1 MSVMR
6 YTEDHEWILVED
18 GEVALT
24 GITHYAQDQLGELVY
39 VGLPSV
45 GDEID
50 QGEVCAE
57 IESVKAAGELK
68 MPVSGTVLEVNESLV
83 DEPDKVNS
91 DPTGVGWVVRFRIS
105 DSSDI
110 EDLMSEEAYNDYVK
124 DLS

>member
-1 MSVMR
+1 MSGLR

-18 GEVALT
+18 DGVALT

-45 GDEID
+45 GTDID

-68 MPVSGTVLEVNESLV
+68 MPVRGTVLEVNESLV
-83 DEPDKVNS
+83 NAPERINS
-91 DPTGVGWVVRFRIS
+91 DPTGNGWVVRFRIA
-105 DSSDI
+105 DSS
-110 EDLMSEEAYNDYVK
+110 EVESLMDEEAYNEYTK
-124 DLS
+124 GLS